1 MDRLDM
7 DRRHE
12 DVAPEHLH
20 RDRTVDALDLAGH
33 RRWQTRPGF
42 GHDMRAFLM
51 DSAWPLVLA
60 SRGPPRPLP
69 RIGSEPPAPDDVL
82 VPKAGDRV
90 RVVDGSSSYEA
101 ELLAIEDTVPNGTGR
116 VRTDGILKLDDGQY
130 RIVDFGKISKVAVAP
145 QTPRPPDLPCELRD
159 AGWSIELHRTGRWFY
174 QHQMPGGRP
183 STQYERPGWPDAP
196 VEAPLRRTRPLDRDP
211 FRALP
216 ADVVGRILENF
227 ALDPWVR
234 DALGH
239 AALDRN
245 GRREWKNDAAL
256 ADLLAFG
263 LCSKACRRAAT
274 TDALWRERVGL
285 LERTHVCPSE
295 SADAGLWRS
304 QELDAYVDP
313 RIINPKAYAAYTC
326 FRRYRSLAQIR
337 NNVRWKLQRL
347 RNEKHWT
354 ARDRE
359 KLAEVSNMARE
370 ALEGEQAG
378 EAEDETLPKH
388 DLTTCTRHSFEDCFK
403 FCESHVVARAIVQ
416 FAMRQ
421 LDGGVDGQ
429 VRTLIAR
436 GFADVDEVRLISKE
450 EDLDPVEDPED
461 EWDAEDNVAFAV
473 SGCGRLNPFRFEF
486 DDLPPEPEAA
496 A

>member
-116 VRTDGILKLDDGQY
+116 VRTDGILKLDDGEY
-130 RIVDFGKISKVAVAP
+130 RIVDFGKIEKVAVEP
-145 QTPRPPDLPCELRD
+145 QTPRPPDLPRELQE

-174 QHQMPGGRP
+174 QHQLPGGRP

-216 ADVVGRILENF
+216 ADVVGRVLENF
-227 ALDPWVR
+227 NLDPWVR

-263 LCSKACRRAAT
+263 LCSKDARRAAT
-274 TDALWRERVGL
+274 TDALWRERTAL
-285 LERTHVCPSE
+285 LERTHVLTSE
-295 SADAGLWRS
+295 SADAGAWRPPS
-304 QELDAYVDP
+304 LDGFVDP
-313 RIINPKAYAAYTC
+313 RLFQPKAYAAATC
-326 FRRYRSLAQIR
+326 FRRYLGLAEIR

-354 ARDRE
+354 TRDRA
-359 KLAEVSNMARE
+359 KLAEVADLARE
-370 ALEGEQAG
+370 ALEGNQAE
-378 EAEDETLPKH
+378 EAEDATLPKH
-388 DLTTCTRHSFEDCFK
+388 DLTTCTRHSYEDCFK
-403 FCESHVVARAIVQ
+403 FCEIHNVARTIVQ
-416 FAMRQ
+416 YAMRQ
-421 LDGGVDGQ
+421 LDGGADGH
-429 VRTLIAR
+429 VRTLIVR
-436 GFADVDEVRLISKE
+436 GFADVNVTGLISQE
-450 EDLDPVEDPED
+450 SDHDPED
-461 EWDAEDNVAFAV
+461 EWDADDNVAFAV
-473 SGCGRLNPFRFEF
+473 SGCGSLNPFRFEF
-486 DDLPPEPEAA
+486 DEWEPEEEPEAA

>member
-1 MDRLDM
+1 
-7 DRRHE
+7 
-12 DVAPEHLH
+12 
-20 RDRTVDALDLAGH
+20 
-33 RRWQTRPGF
+33 
-42 GHDMRAFLM
+42 M

-69 RIGSEPPAPDDVL
+69 RIGSEPPEPDDVL

-116 VRTDGILKLDDGQY
+116 VRTDGILKLDDGEY
-130 RIVDFGKISKVAVAP
+130 RIVDFGKIEKAAVAP
-145 QTPRPPDLPCELRD
+145 QTPRPPDLPRELRD

-216 ADVVGRILENF
+216 ADVVGRVLENF
-227 ALDPWVR
+227 NLDPWVR

-263 LCSKACRRAAT
+263 LCSKDARRAAT

-313 RIINPKAYAAYTC
+313 RIMNPKAYAAYAC

-378 EAEDETLPKH
+378 EAEDATLPKH

-403 FCESHVVARAIVQ
+403 FCESHVVARTIVQ

-473 SGCGRLNPFRFEF
+473 SGCGRLNPFRIEF
-486 DDLPPEPEAA
+486 DGWEPEEEPEAA

>member
-1 MDRLDM
+1 MDGLDV

-33 RRWQTRPGF
+33 RMWQTRPGIS
-42 GHDMRAFLM
+42 HDIRAFFADCVEGLK
-51 DSAWPLVLA
+51 LL
-60 SRGPPRPLP
+60 GPPRPLP
-69 RIGSEPPAPDDVL
+69 RIGPEPTTPRGGV

-101 ELLAIEDTVPNGTGR
+101 ELLAIEDTHPDGNGR
-116 VRTDGILKLDDGQY
+116 IRTDGILKLDDGEY
-130 RIVDFGKISKVAVAP
+130 RIVDFGKIEKVAVEP
-145 QTPRPPDLPCELRD
+145 QTPRPPDLPRELQV

-216 ADVVGRILENF
+216 ADVVGRVLENF
-227 ALDPWVR
+227 NLDPWVR

-263 LCSKACRRAAT
+263 LCSKATRRAAT
-274 TDALWRERVGL
+274 TDALWRERIAL

-295 SADAGLWRS
+295 SADAGAWRPPS
-304 QELDAYVDP
+304 LDGFVDP
-313 RIINPKAYAAYTC
+313 RLFQPKAYAAATC
-326 FRRYRSLAQIR
+326 FRRYLGLAEIR

-354 ARDRE
+354 TRDRA
-359 KLAEVSNMARE
+359 KLAEVADLARE
-370 ALEGEQAG
+370 ALEGNQAE
-378 EAEDETLPKH
+378 EAEDATLPKH
-388 DLTTCTRHSFEDCFK
+388 DLTTCTRHSYEDCFK
-403 FCESHVVARAIVQ
+403 FCEIHIVARTIVQ
-416 FAMRQ
+416 YAMRQ
-421 LDGGVDGQ
+421 LDGGADGH
-429 VRTLIAR
+429 VRTLIVR
-436 GFADVDEVRLISKE
+436 GFADVNVTGLISQE
-450 EDLDPVEDPED
+450 YDHDPED
-461 EWDAEDNVAFAV
+461 EWDADDNVAFAV
-473 SGCGRLNPFRFEF
+473 Y
-486 DDLPPEPEAA
+486 
-496 A
+496 

>member
-1 MDRLDM
+1 MDGLDV

-33 RRWQTRPGF
+33 RMWQTRPGIS
-42 GHDMRAFLM
+42 HDIRAFFADCVEGLK
-51 DSAWPLVLA
+51 LL
-60 SRGPPRPLP
+60 GPPRPLP
-69 RIGSEPPAPDDVL
+69 RVGPEPATPRGGL
-82 VPKAGDRV
+82 EPKAGDRV

-101 ELLAIEDTVPNGTGR
+101 ELLAIEDTHPDGNGR
-116 VRTDGILKLDDGQY
+116 IRTDGILKLDDGEY
-130 RIVDFGKISKVAVAP
+130 RIVDFGNITKVAAEP
-145 QTPRPPDLPCELRD
+145 QTPRPPDLPRELRD

-174 QHQMPGGRP
+174 QHQLPGGRP

-263 LCSKACRRAAT
+263 VCSKACQRAAT
-274 TDALWRERVGL
+274 TDALWSERTAL

-295 SADAGLWRS
+295 PADAGAWRPPS
-304 QELDAYVDP
+304 LDVYVDP
-313 RIINPKAYAAYTC
+313 RIFHPKAYAAYTC
-326 FRRYRSLAQIR
+326 FRQYRDLARVR
-337 NNVRWKLQRL
+337 NNMRWKLQRL

-354 ARDRE
+354 TRDRA
-359 KLAEVSNMARE
+359 KLAEVADLARE
-370 ALEGEQAG
+370 ALEGNQAE
-378 EAEDETLPKH
+378 EAEDATLPKH
-388 DLTTCTRHSFEDCFK
+388 DLTTCTRHSYEDCFK
-403 FCESHVVARAIVQ
+403 FCENYTVARTIVQ
-416 FAMRQ
+416 YAMRQ
-421 LDGGVDGQ
+421 LDGGADGH
-429 VRTLIAR
+429 VRTLIVR
-436 GFADVDEVRLISKE
+436 GFADVNVTGLISQE
-450 EDLDPVEDPED
+450 YDHDPED
-461 EWDAEDNVAFAV
+461 EWDADDNVAFAV
-473 SGCGRLNPFRFEF
+473 SGCGSLNPFRFEF
-486 DDLPPEPEAA
+486 DEWEPEEEPEAA

>member
-116 VRTDGILKLDDGQY
+116 VRTDGILKLDDGEY
-130 RIVDFGKISKVAVAP
+130 RIVDFGKIEKVAVEP
-145 QTPRPPDLPCELRD
+145 RTPRPPDLPRELQE

-216 ADVVGRILENF
+216 ADVVGRVLENF
-227 ALDPWVR
+227 NLDPWVR

-256 ADLLAFG
+256 TDLLAFG

-274 TDALWRERVGL
+274 TDALWRERVAL
-285 LERTHVCPSE
+285 LEQTHVCPSE
-295 SADAGLWRS
+295 PAGAWAWRS

-313 RIINPKAYAAYTC
+313 RIIYPKAYAAYTC
-326 FRRYRSLAQIR
+326 FRRYERLAEIR

-388 DLTTCTRHSFEDCFK
+388 DLTTCTRHSYEDCFK
-403 FCESHVVARAIVQ
+403 FCESHVVARTIVQ

-473 SGCGRLNPFRFEF
+473 SGCGRLNPFRYEF

>member
-33 RRWQTRPGF
+33 RMWQTRPGIS
-42 GHDMRAFLM
+42 HDIRAFFADCVEGLK
-51 DSAWPLVLA
+51 LL
-60 SRGPPRPLP
+60 GPPRPLP
-69 RIGSEPPAPDDVL
+69 RVGPEPATPRGGL
-82 VPKAGDRV
+82 EPKAGDRV

-101 ELLAIEDTVPNGTGR
+101 ELLAIEDTHPDGNGR
-116 VRTDGILKLDDGQY
+116 IRTDGILKLDDGEY
-130 RIVDFGKISKVAVAP
+130 RIVDFGNITKVAAEP
-145 QTPRPPDLPCELRD
+145 QTPRPPDLPRELRD

-174 QHQMPGGRP
+174 QHQLPGGRP

-256 ADLLAFG
+256 ADLLAFS
-263 LCSKACRRAAT
+263 LCSKACQRAAT
-274 TDALWRERVGL
+274 TDVLWRERTAL

-295 SADAGLWRS
+295 PADAGAWRPPS
-304 QELDAYVDP
+304 LDVYVDP
-313 RIINPKAYAAYTC
+313 RIFHPKAYAAYTC
-326 FRRYRSLAQIR
+326 FRQYRDLARVR
-337 NNVRWKLQRL
+337 NNMRWKLQRL

-354 ARDRE
+354 TRDRA
-359 KLAEVSNMARE
+359 KLAEVADLARE
-370 ALEGEQAG
+370 ALEGNQAE
-378 EAEDETLPKH
+378 EAEDATLPKH
-388 DLTTCTRHSFEDCFK
+388 DLTTCTRHSYEDCFK
-403 FCESHVVARAIVQ
+403 FCENYTVARTIVQ
-416 FAMRQ
+416 YAMRQ
-421 LDGGVDGQ
+421 LDGGADGH
-429 VRTLIAR
+429 VRTLIVR
-436 GFADVDEVRLISKE
+436 GFADVNVTGLISQE
-450 EDLDPVEDPED
+450 YDHDPED
-461 EWDAEDNVAFAV
+461 EWDADDNVAFAV
-473 SGCGRLNPFRFEF
+473 SGCGSLNPFRFEF
-486 DDLPPEPEAA
+486 DEWEPEEEPEAA

>member
-1 MDRLDM
+1 M

-12 DVAPEHLH
+12 EVAPEHLH

-116 VRTDGILKLDDGQY
+116 VRTDGILKLDGGEY
-130 RIVDFGKISKVAVAP
+130 RIVDFGKIEKVAVAP
-145 QTPRPPDLPCELRD
+145 QTPRPPDLPRELRD

-174 QHQMPGGRP
+174 QHQLPGGRP

-211 FRALP
+211 FCALP
-216 ADVVGRILENF
+216 ADVVGRVLENF
-227 ALDPWVR
+227 NLDPWVR

-274 TDALWRERVGL
+274 TDALWRERVAL
-285 LERTHVCPSE
+285 LEQTHVCPSE
-295 SADAGLWRS
+295 SANAGLWRS

-354 ARDRE
+354 ARDGA

-388 DLTTCTRHSFEDCFK
+388 DLTTCTRHSYEDCFK
-403 FCESHVVARAIVQ
+403 FCESHVVARTIVQ

-473 SGCGRLNPFRFEF
+473 SGCGRLNPFRIEF
-486 DDLPPEPEAA
+486 DGWEPEEEPEAA